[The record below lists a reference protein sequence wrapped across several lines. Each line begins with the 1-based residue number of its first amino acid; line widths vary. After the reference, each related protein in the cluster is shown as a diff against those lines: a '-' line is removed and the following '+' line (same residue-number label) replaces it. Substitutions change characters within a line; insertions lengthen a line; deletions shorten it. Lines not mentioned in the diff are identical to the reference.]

1 MARMARLHRVAG
13 FLFAVVF
20 ALTGVF
26 MRVTFPAAYG
36 GDAGVRM
43 MYRASH
49 LYILLA
55 ALMNLLVGL
64 YLPAEAAAGRGR
76 LRAVGSF
83 FLIAA
88 PGLFTLAFFLEPAPD
103 KFARRFTFA
112 ALLLAVLGTGL
123 HLLAAWRRAE
133 K

>member
-1 MARMARLHRVAG
+1 MARLHRVAG
-13 FLFAVVF
+13 FLFAAVF

-64 YLPAEAAAGRGR
+64 YLPAEAAGRSR
-76 LRAVGSF
+76 LRAVGS
-83 FLIAA
+83 LLLLAA
-88 PGLFTLAFFLEPAPD
+88 PGLFTLSFFIEPARHE
-103 KFARRFTFA
+103 FTRWFTFA
-112 ALLLAVLGTGL
+112 ALLLAVLGTGF
-123 HLLAAWRRAE
+123 HLLAAGRR
-133 K
+133 